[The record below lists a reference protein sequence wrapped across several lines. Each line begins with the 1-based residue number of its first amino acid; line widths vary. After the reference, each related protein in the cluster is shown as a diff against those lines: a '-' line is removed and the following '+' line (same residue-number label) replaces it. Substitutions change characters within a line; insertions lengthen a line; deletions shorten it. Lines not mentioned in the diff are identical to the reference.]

1 MTSPNPQL
9 KGQSG
14 GKLMRNPLDLI
25 AHDHQQQMRL
35 CDLLEQIA
43 DGLPADVDRRRC
55 REAATALRYDLPLH
69 HRDEEKGLFPLMRAS
84 EDSSGLLSGILARLE
99 GEHDLDES
107 FADELTEEL
116 EHLATAGQARNP
128 EVLGYMLRGFFESYR
143 RHIHWETDVL
153 LPMARQMLSEADLTE
168 LANRM
173 EENRSGRA

>member
-1 MTSPNPQL
+1 
-9 KGQSG
+9 
-14 GKLMRNPLDLI
+14 
-25 AHDHQQQMRL
+25 
-35 CDLLEQIA
+35 
-43 DGLPADVDRRRC
+43 
-55 REAATALRYDLPLH
+55 
-69 HRDEEKGLFPLMRAS
+69 MRAS